1 MTWGA
6 FLAVGGTLRAIDDR
20 LAAPMAVA
28 GRPRRGRD
36 VDVVAA
42 TPWPTQGGQLILEAA
57 DFNGDSRPDLVVG
70 DNSDTSLLL
79 NTSG

>member
-1 MTWGA
+1 
-6 FLAVGGTLRAIDDR
+6 
-20 LAAPMAVA
+20 MAVLLNDGA
-28 GRPRRGRD
+28 GRFG
-36 VDVVAA
+36 AA
-42 TPWPTQGGQLILEAA
+42 TLWPTQGGQLILEAA